1 MKLSVIKDDEDKN
14 YWFYFNP
21 SNGKKYAFYDKDEML
36 SGLYALGVDDDNS
49 VSYTHLDVY
58 KRQTR
63 ITGDDAWQS
72 GDYYC
77 GDENDGA
84 RASGWMKL
92 SVIKDDEDKNYWF
105 YFNPSNG
112 KKYAA
117 DDATKYAIKTINSKK
132 YAFNENGVMQDG
144 WTDSVSTPDTA
155 TVSKYQYYNGG
166 DEGWR
171 LQKGWVK
178 VVPEENVNKS
188 AYDDDSTKWYYAD
201 GSGNVYYSV
210 LKTINNKKYAFNEK
224 GEMMSGLWA
233 LNIQSDG
240 KILPGMIEIDDAGK
254 FDTAYAAYKKDKNIA
269 VYYFG
274 SGDDGSA
281 KTGNQTI
288 DVDGD
293 NYSYTFGTTGVNK
306 YKGTTETK
314 KTLLVLGRK
323 IKADKDYRYQSFGE
337 DGKLVDG
344 KVGGYLVNTSGSIMK
359 KKTNLKDADGM
370 YYCTDADGKVTYF
383 EGEAK
388 K

>member
-1 MKLSVIKDDEDKN
+1 
-14 YWFYFNP
+14 
-21 SNGKKYAFYDKDEML
+21 
-36 SGLYALGVDDDNS
+36 
-49 VSYTHLDVY
+49 
-58 KRQTR
+58 
-63 ITGDDAWQS
+63 
-72 GDYYC
+72 
-77 GDENDGA
+77 
-84 RASGWMKL
+84 
-92 SVIKDDEDKNYWF
+92 
-105 YFNPSNG
+105 
-112 KKYAA
+112 
-117 DDATKYAIKTINSKK
+117 
-132 YAFNENGVMQDG
+132 
-144 WTDSVSTPDTA
+144 
-155 TVSKYQYYNGG
+155 
-166 DEGWR
+166 
-171 LQKGWVK
+171 
-178 VVPEENVNKS
+178 
-188 AYDDDSTKWYYAD
+188 
-201 GSGNVYYSV
+201 
-210 LKTINNKKYAFNEK
+210 
-224 GEMMSGLWA
+224 MMSGLWA